1 MKTYIIDYNKAAYAD
16 TILWTDEANS
26 ITVLEPFIDFLRCDL
41 DGEDYAFLYSDE
53 KEFSVLE
60 LVEFDALPGDD
71 EDTYLLCYVARIQI
85 DLDNNP
91 KFKEALSFSENQIEV
106 VLGFKKDGKELEE
119 CYEPHSNI
127 PTELQEE
134 D

>member
-26 ITVLEPFIDFLRCDL
+26 ITDLEPFIDFLRCDL

-53 KEFSVLE
+53 KEFSVLD
-60 LVEFDALPGDD
+60 LLEFDALPGDD

-91 KFKEALSFSENQIEV
+91 KFKEALSFSEIK
-106 VLGFKKDGKELEE
+106 LKLF
-119 CYEPHSNI
+119 
-127 PTELQEE
+127 
-134 D
+134 